1 MKNSAKNHL
10 KAKRYFIVTGVL
22 TLFWLLLFV
31 RSQPQWMQTI
41 KERLGL
47 SPILQ
52 ASQDSFYHSRIAQI
66 FDKYCTACHDSNKA
80 KGHLRLDSFRQL
92 TFSGRS
98 GSNLTMAENNL
109 LVERMSLPKNDRL
122 AMPPYGRERHTE
134 EELAI
139 LKLWLSKGGSGV
151 MTESDFPE
159 APAKAKVIKF
169 AEIDWHHIA
178 ELRKPNQQQV
188 SHLQQ
193 QFPNVLHY
201 LARTSHLL
209 TLDGSLMPTEF
220 NDSHLAQFQL
230 VAPDI
235 ATLNLTNTNITDK
248 SAQFITS
255 LSALESIKLVGT
267 KVNAE
272 LLLALL
278 NQPNLK
284 QVFADAAMINSAIAS
299 QYAAKNIALYAVQ
312 GDNE

>member
-66 FDKYCTACHDSNKA
+66 FDKYCTACHDNNKA

-98 GSNLTMAENNL
+98 GADLTAAENNL
-109 LVERMSLPKNDRL
+109 LVERMSLPKTDRL
-122 AMPPYGRERHTE
+122 AMPPYGRERHND
-134 EELAI
+134 EELVI
-139 LKLWLSKGGSGV
+139 LKLWLSKGGSGD

-193 QFPNVLHY
+193 QFPNVLH
-201 LARTSHLL
+201 
-209 TLDGSLMPTEF
+209 
-220 NDSHLAQFQL
+220 
-230 VAPDI
+230 
-235 ATLNLTNTNITDK
+235 
-248 SAQFITS
+248 
-255 LSALESIKLVGT
+255 
-267 KVNAE
+267 
-272 LLLALL
+272 
-278 NQPNLK
+278 
-284 QVFADAAMINSAIAS
+284 
-299 QYAAKNIALYAVQ
+299 
-312 GDNE
+312 